1 MNPDNDIL
9 DDIYSSVK
17 LNSKGIYNLGLLFFI
32 TILVFLILTV
42 LEYNYFPESWSTSDQ
57 PSIITTLTIMIMFLV
72 NSILAPKYLN
82 QYNPAM
88 PIWQII
94 LVSGFQILL
103 ITVSFKILQNLFIF
117 KNGFVQSYVIY
128 ITSGIL
134 LSVLGMPISNI
145 KIHHLRKNKLIWPSV
160 ILVTIWFVTIKFFI

>member
-94 LVSGFQILL
+94 L
-103 ITVSFKILQNLFIF
+103 
-117 KNGFVQSYVIY
+117 
-128 ITSGIL
+128 